1 MRGNIITNSK
11 CDMNRN
17 RHLVLFSIISVLLG
31 AFSSLNAQ
39 QVVGTIV
46 DSDGES
52 IPYVT
57 LTTLASLEK
66 DAETIQIH
74 YTAPLGYVAFDLS
87 EKEAAIRAT
96 FQGTSTETTWIA
108 TQGALSTTR
117 ASFPIVC
124 T

>member
-17 RHLVLFSIISVLLG
+17 RPLVLFSIISVLLG

-74 YTAPLGYVAFDLS
+74 YTDSLGYVAFDLS
-87 EKEAAIRAT
+87 EKETAIRAT
-96 FQGTSTETTWIA
+96 FQGTSIA
-108 TQGALSTTR
+108 T
-117 ASFPIVC
+117 
-124 T
+124 